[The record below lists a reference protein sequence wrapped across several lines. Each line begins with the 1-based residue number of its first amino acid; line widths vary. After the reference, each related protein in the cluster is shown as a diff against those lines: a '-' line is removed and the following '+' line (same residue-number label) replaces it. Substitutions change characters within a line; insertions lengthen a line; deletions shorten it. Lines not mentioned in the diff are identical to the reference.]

1 VGGNARESGYL
12 GKNILAFSVPLQHRP
27 VEIVTVVVAGGGLAG
42 AAAATALA
50 QAGIDVT
57 VVERNAGPVDKI
69 CGEFLSA
76 EALNY
81 LTQLGLN
88 VEALGGH
95 TITHV
100 RLVRGA
106 TATTA
111 ALPFRGIGL
120 SRKILDEA
128 LLTQAAACGAKVQRG
143 QTFRPD
149 DHKHSDLFLATGKHE
164 LHGHKRDNNPPD
176 LVGFKM
182 YFGLTP
188 AQEAALAHHVELT
201 MFPGGYGGL
210 QLVENH
216 RANFCLLVSS
226 ERLKRVGGKWPDL
239 LADLCAESPH
249 LAARL
254 AGATNL
260 LAAPLTIA
268 RVPYGFIHRARN
280 EDRCF
285 RLGDQAG
292 VIQSFTGDGMS
303 IALHSAALAAR
314 YYLTGESSAAYHRK
328 LARDISGQIKRAS
341 ALYSMIN
348 APAVQPILF
357 AIARACP
364 ASLAIAAR
372 LTRVPT
378 KSLVSPVNL
387 QNQQD
392 QDHQQREAETAA
404 II

>member
-1 VGGNARESGYL
+1 M
-12 GKNILAFSVPLQHRP
+12 
-27 VEIVTVVVAGGGLAG
+27 TVVVAGGGLAG
-42 AAAATALA
+42 AAAATGLA

-57 VVERNAGPVDKI
+57 VVERNAGTVDKI

-76 EALNY
+76 EAVTY
-81 LTQLGLN
+81 LARLGLN

-95 TITHV
+95 DITHV

-106 TATTA
+106 KNVTAK
-111 ALPFRGIGL
+111 LPFRGIGL

-128 LLTQAAACGAKVQRG
+128 LLNQAAACGAKVQRG

-164 LHGHKRDNNPPD
+164 LHGHKRDKNPPD

-188 AQEAALAHHVELT
+188 AQEAALAHHVELM

-210 QLVENH
+210 QLVEHH

-226 ERLKRVGGKWPDL
+226 KRLKRVGGKWPDL

-268 RVPYGFIHRARN
+268 RVPYGFIHRAGN

-314 YYLTGESSAAYHRK
+314 FYLTGESSAAYHRK

-341 ALYSMIN
+341 ALYGAIS
-348 APAVQPILF
+348 APAIQPLLF
-357 AIARACP
+357 ALAGTCP

-372 LTRVPT
+372 LTRVPK
-378 KSLVSPVNL
+378 KSMVSIANL

-392 QDHQQREAETAA
+392 QNNEQCETETAA

>member
-1 VGGNARESGYL
+1 M
-12 GKNILAFSVPLQHRP
+12 
-27 VEIVTVVVAGGGLAG
+27 TVVVAGGGLAG
-42 AAAATALA
+42 AAAATGLA

-76 EALNY
+76 EALTY
-81 LTQLGLN
+81 LARLGLN

-95 TITHV
+95 DITHV

-106 TATTA
+106 KNVTAK
-111 ALPFRGIGL
+111 LPFRGIGL

-128 LLTQAAACGAKVQRG
+128 LLQQAAACGAKVQRG

-164 LHGHKRDNNPPD
+164 LHGHKRDKNPPD

-188 AQEAALAHHVELT
+188 AQEAALAHHVELM

-210 QLVENH
+210 QLVENQ

-226 ERLKRVGGKWPDL
+226 KRLKRVGGKWPDL
-239 LADLCAESPH
+239 LADLCAETPH

-268 RVPYGFIHRARN
+268 RVPYGFIHQPRGDSMA
-280 EDRCF
+280 DCF

-314 YYLTGESSAAYHRK
+314 FYLAGESSAAYHQQ
-328 LARDISGQIKRAS
+328 LAVDISGQIKRAS
-341 ALYSMIN
+341 ALYSIIST
-348 APAVQPILF
+348 PVLQPF
-357 AIARACP
+357 FFRVARACP

-372 LTRVPT
+372 LTRVPQQ
-378 KSLVSPVNL
+378 SIVSIANL
-387 QNQQD
+387 QNKQD
-392 QDHQQREAETAA
+392 QNHQQREAETAA